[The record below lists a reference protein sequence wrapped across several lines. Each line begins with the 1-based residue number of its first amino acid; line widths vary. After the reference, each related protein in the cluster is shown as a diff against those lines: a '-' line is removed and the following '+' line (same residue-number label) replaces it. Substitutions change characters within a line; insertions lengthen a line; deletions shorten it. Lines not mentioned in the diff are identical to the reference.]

1 MDIAAFNLFTCEELG
16 TWQRGPER
24 AQTATMLRAA
34 IFSAMIALCDGDSG
48 KKNNNHWPFWP
59 PTPDK
64 NMCILQSFGRSQRPK
79 TMENE
84 LHAEVRHPMD
94 NPSVH

>member
-48 KKNNNHWPFWP
+48 KKKQQSLAVLATNPRQKHVHLAEFW
-59 PTPDK
+59 TLSK
-64 NMCILQSFGRSQRPK
+64 AQNYGK
-79 TMENE
+79 
-84 LHAEVRHPMD
+84 
-94 NPSVH
+94 

>member
-48 KKNNNHWPFWP
+48 KK
-59 PTPDK
+59 TT
-64 NMCILQSFGRSQRPK
+64 IIGRFGQPQTKTSASCRVLDALKGPKLWKMNFMQR
-79 TMENE
+79 
-84 LHAEVRHPMD
+84 
-94 NPSVH
+94 